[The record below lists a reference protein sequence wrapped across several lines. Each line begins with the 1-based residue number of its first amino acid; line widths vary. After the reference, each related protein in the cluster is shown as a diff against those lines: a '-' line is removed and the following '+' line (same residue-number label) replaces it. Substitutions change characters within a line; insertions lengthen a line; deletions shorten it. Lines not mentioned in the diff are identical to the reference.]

1 MRPRY
6 ISTSRGAWE
15 IGLIF
20 SQTGRLANVGTS
32 QLEGAILAVDEINAA
47 GGIDGLPL
55 SPVIRDDRSEPQ
67 RFVYLS
73 DLMLREE
80 VINIVFG
87 GSSPEA
93 RRAAVPLFERRNG
106 LLFYSGLGDGFDFS
120 PNVFC
125 FGLLPN
131 QACGR
136 VLREVCC
143 ADAKQ
148 IFVLHRDDL
157 LSRGLGECLA
167 REIERMGGTVL
178 GEAMV
183 SDQPADIATA
193 LARVEASNAA
203 MIFLVMA
210 GSDAAVVLRALRDGG
225 QRQKVVAFATSEKD
239 LAPLAGA
246 ADGVLAVST
255 YCSGVVSPVAD
266 AFNAGFMR
274 RYGRAAN
281 PDAFCEASYCAV
293 RLFAQSLEHAG
304 STESDAIGDALS
316 GTSLRGPQ
324 GQVTMDPE
332 SNAAALWP
340 RVLRWRAD
348 NRFEIVM
355 ESDRAMMPD
364 PFLIAHSEGRSL

>member
-32 QLEGAILAVDEINAA
+32 QLEGAILAIDEINDA

-55 SPVIRDDRSEPQ
+55 SPVIRDDRSDPQ
-67 RFVYLS
+67 RFLYLS

-93 RRAAVPLFERRNG
+93 RRAAAPMFERRNG

-136 VLREVCC
+136 VLREACRAEV
-143 ADAKQ
+143 KES
-148 IFVLHRDDL
+148 FVLHRDDL
-157 LSRGLGECLA
+157 LSRGLGDCLA
-167 REIERMGGTVL
+167 REIERMGGTIL
-178 GEAMV
+178 GEATI

-193 LARVEASNAA
+193 MARIDVSNAA
-203 MIFLVMA
+203 MVFLVM
-210 GSDAAVVLRALRDGG
+210 GGPDTAVLLRALRSNT
-225 QRQKVVAFATSEKD
+225 RRPKVVAFATSEKD
-239 LAPLAGA
+239 LAPLADA
-246 ADGVLAVST
+246 AEGILTVST
-255 YCSGVVSPVAD
+255 YCSGVASPVAE
-266 AFNAGFMR
+266 AFNARYTR
-274 RYGRAAN
+274 RYGRTAS
-281 PDAFCEASYCAV
+281 PDIFCEASYCAMC
-293 RLFAQSLEHAG
+293 LFALALGHAG
-304 STESDAIGDALS
+304 SAESDVIADAML
-316 GTSLRGPQ
+316 GMSLRGPQ
-324 GQVTMDPE
+324 GQVTIDPE

-340 RVLRWRAD
+340 RVLRWRPEG
-348 NRFEIVM
+348 RFEIVV
-355 ESDRAMMPD
+355 ESGQAMMPD
-364 PFLIAHSEGRSL
+364 PFLIAHSDGGLT